1 MAFMGCVDFGASGM
15 IPAFAPAQ
23 DTLNGTTSHQFTIRP
38 PATAT
43 TLVYRI
49 FRLCG
54 GAVVGPC
61 GRDQQARLL
70 VTTITAHMCKDC
82 PTVFRIDAPGNGS
95 KPSPPSRALMGKRYG
110 SAGIEPGRDRKGGG

>member
-1 MAFMGCVDFGASGM
+1 MAFMGCLDFGASGM

-23 DTLNGTTSHQFTIRP
+23 DTLNGTTSHQFTIRL

-43 TLVYRI
+43 TLCIV
-49 FRLCG
+49 FSACA
-54 GAVVGPC
+54 GAQSSARVGAN
-61 GRDQQARLL
+61 QQARLL

-95 KPSPPSRALMGKRYG
+95 KPSPPFPCFNGK
-110 SAGIEPGRDRKGGG
+110 S

>member
-1 MAFMGCVDFGASGM
+1 MAFMGCLDFGASGM

-23 DTLNGTTSHQFTIRP
+23 DTLIGTTSHQFPIRL

-49 FRLCG
+49 LRLCG

-70 VTTITAHMCKDC
+70 VTTITAPMCIVC
-82 PTVFRIDAPGNGS
+82 LTFFRLAAPGYRSNL
-95 KPSPPSRALMGKRYG
+95 SPPFSCFNR
-110 SAGIEPGRDRKGGG
+110 

>member
-1 MAFMGCVDFGASGM
+1 MAFMGCLDFGASGM

-23 DTLNGTTSHQFTIRP
+23 DTLNGTTSHQFTIRL

-70 VTTITAHMCKDC
+70 VTTIFAHMCCDCGHEQACLLIATTITAHMCKDC
-82 PTVFRIDAPGNGS
+82 PTVF
-95 KPSPPSRALMGKRYG
+95 
-110 SAGIEPGRDRKGGG
+110 

>member
-1 MAFMGCVDFGASGM
+1 MAFMGCLDFGASGM
-15 IPAFAPAQ
+15 ISAFAPAQ
-23 DTLNGTTSHQFTIRP
+23 DTLNGTTSHQFTIRL

-43 TLVYRI
+43 SLVYRI
-49 FRLCG
+49 FRL
-54 GAVVGPC
+54 C

-95 KPSPPSRALMGKRYG
+95 KPSRPFPCFNGK
-110 SAGIEPGRDRKGGG
+110 S